1 MGDWGALLPLRIALH
16 PINALCPW
24 VGIDSLGYRVSSNNE
39 ACYAATHSAR
49 QPEIALNSLV
59 GVGAMTKT
67 KKSIGGVVVSVLALC
82 VVRMLPLKLAQS
94 IL

>member
-1 MGDWGALLPLRIALH
+1 LPGNMRLANQTVTV
-16 PINALCPW
+16 INEC
-24 VGIDSLGYRVSSNNE
+24 GVSSNNE
-39 ACYAATHSAR
+39 VYYAATHSAR

-67 KKSIGGVVVSVLALC
+67 KRSIGGVVVSVLALC